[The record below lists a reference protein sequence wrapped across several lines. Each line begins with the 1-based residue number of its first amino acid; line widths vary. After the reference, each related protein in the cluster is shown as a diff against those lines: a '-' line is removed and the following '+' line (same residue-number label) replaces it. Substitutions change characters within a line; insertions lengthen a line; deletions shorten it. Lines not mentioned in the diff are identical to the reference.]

1 MRLPMTVLRADVASV
16 LASRLASSKIHMQAP
31 QSFIDD
37 VNSAYEGLH
46 RSFEEQVMP
55 GKLCT

>member
-1 MRLPMTVLRADVASV
+1 MTVLRADVASV